1 MDMDGSIIE
10 ILAVDLNPFHLEC
23 ERDTDIDKICQ
34 LESRSLA
41 SVGWHAYPQSVYP
54 CSTHAMPPIGATST
68 SNPASFAD
76 FDGIHFTLGGG
87 FSCWEDYPLELIVT

>member
-41 SVGWHAYPQSVYP
+41 SVGWHASPQSVSLPLLYP
-54 CSTHAMPPIGATST
+54 RHA
-68 SNPASFAD
+68 AD
-76 FDGIHFTLGGG
+76 RGDVDVK
-87 FSCWEDYPLELIVT
+87 SCKLC